1 MSRNTS
7 VGIDIGTSSVKVIVV
22 ERSDEIS
29 VPTLPKIVGYGNAES
44 KGIRHG
50 YISSISEVA
59 KSIRQAVAQCEK
71 NSELKIKKAY
81 LSVGGVGLS
90 AIIGIGVVNTT
101 KADSE
106 ITDLDV
112 NRAIEESEKELPS
125 AYISNRKIIHSV
137 ALEYR
142 VDGKRVLGRPQG
154 MKGIR
159 LEARVLYIT
168 CQTHHLN
175 DMLLAVEEAGI
186 LIEDVVAAPM
196 AASLVSLT
204 KTQKI
209 AGCVLV
215 NIGAE
220 TTSMIVFENNI
231 PISLE
236 VFPIGSNDITN
247 DIALGL
253 QISLEEAELVKTG
266 ATGAPTVSR
275 KKLDSIID
283 ARLSDI
289 FELIDTHL
297 KKIER
302 SGLLPAGIIMIGGGS
317 ALTGIENAARTSLH
331 LPSRCPTT
339 KYETTFKF
347 INEKQAEWV
356 VCYGLGILGLNSE
369 DENTVDIKEGMRL
382 IGKTRSTIWK
392 WIKQFLP

>member
-1 MSRNTS
+1 MSRITS
-7 VGIDIGTSSVKVIVV
+7 VGIDIGTSSVKVIAV
-22 ERSDEIS
+22 ERSDEVS
-29 VPTLPKIVGYGNAES
+29 FPTQPKIVGYGVAES

-50 YISSISEVA
+50 YISNIGEVA
-59 KSIRQAVAQCEK
+59 KSIRAAVAQTEK
-71 NSELKIKKAY
+71 NSGLKIKKAY

-90 AIIGIGVVNTT
+90 AIVGIGVVNTT

-186 LIEDVVAAPM
+186 SIEDVVAAPM
-196 AASLVSLT
+196 ASSLVALT

-220 TTSMIVFENNI
+220 TTSIIVFENNI

-266 ATGAPTVSR
+266 GAGAPAVSR
-275 KKLDSIID
+275 RKLDGIID

-297 KKIER
+297 KKIDR

-317 ALTGIENAARTSLH
+317 TLSGIENAARTSLH
-331 LPSRCPTT
+331 LPSKCPGI
-339 KYETTFKF
+339 KYDTTFKF
-347 INEKQAEWV
+347 ITEKQAEWV
-356 VCYGLGILGLNSE
+356 VGYGLGVLGINSE
-369 DENTVDIKEGMRL
+369 DENTVDIKDGMRL
-382 IGKTRSTIWK
+382 IGKTRGTIWK

>member
-1 MSRNTS
+1 MSRITS
-7 VGIDIGTSSVKVIVV
+7 VGIDIGTSSIKVIAV
-22 ERSDEIS
+22 ERSDEVS
-29 VPTLPKIVGYGNAES
+29 FPTQPKIVGYGVAES

-50 YISSISEVA
+50 YISNIGEVA
-59 KSIRQAVAQCEK
+59 KSIRAAVAQTEK
-71 NSELKIKKAY
+71 NSGLKIKKAY

-90 AIIGIGVVNTT
+90 AIVGIGVVNTT

-186 LIEDVVAAPM
+186 SIEDVVAAPM
-196 AASLVSLT
+196 ASSLVALT

-220 TTSMIVFENNI
+220 TTSIIVFENNI

-266 ATGAPTVSR
+266 GAGAPAVSR
-275 KKLDSIID
+275 RKLDGIID

-297 KKIER
+297 KKIDR

-317 ALTGIENAARTSLH
+317 TLSGIENAARTSLH
-331 LPSRCPTT
+331 LPSKCPGI
-339 KYETTFKF
+339 KYDTTFKF
-347 INEKQAEWV
+347 ITEKQAEWV
-356 VCYGLGILGLNSE
+356 VGYGLGVLGINSE
-369 DENTVDIKEGMRL
+369 DENTVDIKDGMRL
-382 IGKTRSTIWK
+382 IGKTRGTIWK

>member
-1 MSRNTS
+1 MSRITS
-7 VGIDIGTSSVKVIVV
+7 VGIDIGTSSVKVIAV
-22 ERSDEIS
+22 ERSDEVS
-29 VPTLPKIVGYGNAES
+29 FPTQPKIVGYGVAES

-50 YISSISEVA
+50 YISNIGEVA
-59 KSIRQAVAQCEK
+59 KSIRAAVAQTEK
-71 NSELKIKKAY
+71 NSGLKIKKAY

-90 AIIGIGVVNTT
+90 AIVGIGVVNTT

-186 LIEDVVAAPM
+186 SIEDVVAAPM
-196 AASLVSLT
+196 ASSLVALT

-220 TTSMIVFENNI
+220 TTSIIVFENNI

-266 ATGAPTVSR
+266 GAGAPAVSR
-275 KKLDSIID
+275 RKLDGIID

-297 KKIER
+297 KKIDR

-317 ALTGIENAARTSLH
+317 TLSGIENAARTSLH
-331 LPSRCPTT
+331 LPSKCPGI
-339 KYETTFKF
+339 KYDTTFKF
-347 INEKQAEWV
+347 ITEKQAEWV
-356 VCYGLGILGLNSE
+356 VGYGVGVLGINSE
-369 DENTVDIKEGMRL
+369 DENTVDIKDGMRL
-382 IGKTRSTIWK
+382 IGKTRGTIWK